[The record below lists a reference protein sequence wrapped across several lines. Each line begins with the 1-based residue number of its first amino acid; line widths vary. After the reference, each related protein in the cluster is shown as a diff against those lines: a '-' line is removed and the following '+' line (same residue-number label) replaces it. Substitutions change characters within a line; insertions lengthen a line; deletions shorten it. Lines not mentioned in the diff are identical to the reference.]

1 MLILARCTLAVTVAL
16 LVSGCSD
23 TVAPAVNSVTIDRH
37 TATLWSGDVLATSV
51 TVSKTNGEVVANPSV
66 KYTSSDERVATV
78 DSAGKVYAHVA
89 GQTTISAAV
98 GPIADA
104 LSVTVLWPPVAQV
117 VFRDDSL
124 ALSVGDTFTTWVTV
138 LNVKGNWATNATLTY
153 TSSAPSVAT
162 VDGEGRVTA
171 VGEGRAVITATAEHI
186 SDVLP
191 VTVSSR

>member
-1 MLILARCTLAVTVAL
+1 
-16 LVSGCSD
+16 
-23 TVAPAVNSVTIDRH
+23 VAPTVNSVTIDRH

-66 KYTSSDERVATV
+66 TYTSSNEQVATV

-89 GQTTISAAV
+89 GQATISAAV
-98 GPIADA
+98 GSISDT
-104 LSVTVLWPPVAQV
+104 LSVTVLWPPVSKV
-117 VFRDDSL
+117 FFRDDSL
-124 ALSVGDTFTTWVTV
+124 ALSVGDAFTTWVTV

-153 TSSAPSVAT
+153 SSSAPSVAT

-171 VGEGRAVITATAEHI
+171 VGEGRAVITVTAERI

-191 VTVSSR
+191 VTVSRP